1 LASTPTEKDL
11 EAVAA
16 RLLAI
21 RWNASEQRWN
31 IAGST
36 PCRNFIRLVV
46 GYALT
51 CKMPFPAVSD
61 TIEEARYQAR
71 KNGRTQIVAV
81 DLRHALL
88 DFRIPSD
95 AALQRAFES
104 PEKRRIASPSGLEA
118 PARAAQLQPRC
129 NGVANVSR

>member
-1 LASTPTEKDL
+1 
-11 EAVAA
+11 
-16 RLLAI
+16 LLAV
-21 RWNASEQRWN
+21 RWNTSEQRWN

-51 CKMPFPAVSD
+51 SKMPFPAVSD

-71 KNGRTQIVAV
+71 KNGRTHIAAV
-81 DLRHALL
+81 DLRSALL

-95 AALQRAFES
+95 AALQRAFEK
-104 PEKRRIASPSGLEA
+104 PGKTPNCD
-118 PARAAQLQPRC
+118 P
-129 NGVANVSR
+129 